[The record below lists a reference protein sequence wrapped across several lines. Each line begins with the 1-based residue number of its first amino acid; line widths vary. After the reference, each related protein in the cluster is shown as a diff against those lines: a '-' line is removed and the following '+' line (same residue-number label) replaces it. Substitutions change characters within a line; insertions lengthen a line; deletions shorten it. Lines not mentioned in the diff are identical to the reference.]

1 MSSTAIEKQPTTDP
15 RELAAWERY
24 RSDLDGL
31 DGGEYEEAEQHAW
44 DRLQADLLAISRE
57 AEPEHSSI
65 GL

>member
-1 MSSTAIEKQPTTDP
+1 MSSTAIEKQPSTDP

-31 DGGEYEEAEQHAW
+31 GGSEYEEAEQHAW

-57 AEPEHSSI
+57 AQPEHSSI

>member
-1 MSSTAIEKQPTTDP
+1 MSSTAIEKQPSTDP

-31 DGGEYEEAEQHAW
+31 DGNEYEDAEQHAW
-44 DRLQADLLAISRE
+44 DRLQAALLAISRA